1 MAQETHAAATQV
13 VTKSLLA
20 RDANQVAASGW
31 GFGFRLA
38 QRGLR
43 SVAGPCYAD
52 DLGHA
57 MSGTAATDGE
67 VLAQWSAGSRVAG
80 NELIERHFDTVHR
93 FFRNKVGSDI
103 EDLMQQTFLACVE
116 ARTRYQGQASF
127 KTFLLAIARNQLF
140 THYSKRRR
148 EVHDLGTSPTGV
160 LAKREDEHLLSE
172 ALRRVPLDAQVV
184 LELAYWE
191 GMDGAEIAQ
200 VLEVPL
206 NTAYSRLR
214 RAKLTLLDR
223 LRDLAPDRVDLDE
236 MVGEVEPASGER
248 DSSPDRRSSPA
259 AASS

>member
-1 MAQETHAAATQV
+1 
-13 VTKSLLA
+13 
-20 RDANQVAASGW
+20 
-31 GFGFRLA
+31 
-38 QRGLR
+38 
-43 SVAGPCYAD
+43 
-52 DLGHA
+52 

-67 VLAQWSAGSRVAG
+67 LLAQWSAGSRVAG

-148 EVHDLGTSPTGV
+148 EVLDFTLTSVHDLGTSPTGV

-214 RAKLTLLDR
+214 RAKLTLRDR

-248 DSSPDRRSSPA
+248 DSSPDRRSSPV

>member
-1 MAQETHAAATQV
+1 
-13 VTKSLLA
+13 
-20 RDANQVAASGW
+20 
-31 GFGFRLA
+31 
-38 QRGLR
+38 
-43 SVAGPCYAD
+43 
-52 DLGHA
+52 
-57 MSGTAATDGE
+57 MSGMSATDGE
-67 VLAQWSAGSRVAG
+67 LLAQWSAGSRAAG

-93 FFRNKVGSDI
+93 FFRNKVGSDL

-116 ARTRYQGQASF
+116 ARARYQGQASF

-148 EVHDLGTSPTGV
+148 EVLDFTLTSVHDLGTSPTGV

-191 GMDGAEIAQ
+191 GLDGTEIAQ

-214 RAKLTLLDR
+214 RAKLALLDR
-223 LRDLAPDRVDLDE
+223 LRDLAPDRVDLDRI
-236 MVGEVEPASGER
+236 VGEPPAAVEREAAPEREPKQR
-248 DSSPDRRSSPA
+248 DSVPA
-259 AASS
+259 ELS